1 VTPGADRGNL
11 LAIFAEPEPLLA
23 TARDLKQRGA
33 RLLDAFTPFPV
44 PGLDDVLDARA
55 SWLPW
60 IVLAGGILGAVAA
73 YGLILY
79 SVLVDYP
86 INVGGRPLNAW
97 PAYVVLAFEGGILG
111 AALAGFFAMLVLNR
125 LPTYHH
131 AIFDAPGFSFGGE
144 DRFYL
149 LVAADGDGP
158 AESTIRK
165 AAKTAGALVVER
177 VPP

>member
-1 VTPGADRGNL
+1 VAAPERL

-23 TARDLKQRGA
+23 TARDLKHRGA
-33 RLLDAFTPFPV
+33 RLVDAFTPFPV
-44 PGLDDVLDARA
+44 PGLDEILDARA
-55 SWLPW
+55 GWLPW
-60 IVLAGGILGAVAA
+60 IVLAGGILGAAAA

-97 PAYVVLAFEGGILG
+97 PAYTVLAFEGGILG
-111 AALAGFFAMLVLNR
+111 AAVAGFVGMLALNR

-131 AIFDAPGFSFGGE
+131 PIFDAAGFSFAGE

-149 LVAADGDGP
+149 LVASRDDGP
-158 AESTIRK
+158 SASTIRQ
-165 AAKTAGALVVER
+165 AAKAAGALVVER
-177 VPP
+177 VQA